1 MQQRTVVIVNKLGLH
16 ARAASKFVNLAKR
29 FASRIEVSNAGKCVD
44 GKSIMSIM
52 LLAAS
57 QGTEIDLRIDGDD
70 EVDAMQA
77 ITELIADRF
86 GEGE

>member
-1 MQQRTVVIVNKLGLH
+1 MQERTVVIVNKLGLH

-29 FASRIEVSNAGKCVD
+29 FASRIEVQSAAKCVD

-57 QGTEIDLRIDGDD
+57 QGTEISLRIHGED

>member
-1 MQQRTVVIVNKLGLH
+1 MQERTVVIVNKLGLH

-29 FASRIEVSNAGKCVD
+29 FASRIEVSNAEKCVD

-57 QGTEIDLRIDGDD
+57 QGTELGLRIDGDD
-70 EVDAMQA
+70 ESDAMQA
-77 ITELIADRF
+77 ITDLIADRF

>member
-1 MQQRTVVIVNKLGLH
+1 MQERTVIIVNKLGLH

-29 FASRIEVSNAGKCVD
+29 FASRIEVTNAAKCVD

-57 QGTEIDLRIDGDD
+57 QGTEIGLRISGDD

-77 ITELIADRF
+77 LTELIADRF

>member
-1 MQQRTVVIVNKLGLH
+1 MQERTVVIVNKLGLH

-29 FASRIEVSNAGKCVD
+29 FESRIEVTNAAKCVD

-57 QGTEIDLRIDGDD
+57 QGTEICLRINGDD
-70 EVDAMQA
+70 ELDAMQA

>member
-1 MQQRTVVIVNKLGLH
+1 
-16 ARAASKFVNLAKR
+16 
-29 FASRIEVSNAGKCVD
+29 
-44 GKSIMSIM
+44 MSIM